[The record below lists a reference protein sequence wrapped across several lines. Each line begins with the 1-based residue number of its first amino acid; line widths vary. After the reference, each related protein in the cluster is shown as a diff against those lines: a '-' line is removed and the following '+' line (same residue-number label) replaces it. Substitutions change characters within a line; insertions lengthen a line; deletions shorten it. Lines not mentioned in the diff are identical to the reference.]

1 MFVADLHHFLDLPD
15 DVPGPARRMARH
27 LCSIVRAATSGD
39 VGTAWM
45 SSLPCHRRPGHRP
58 CPGRIIVLLPEP
70 PAAIHW
76 ACSSCA
82 DDGLISNWSDSPYD
96 LRRRALAVA
105 GPVHQ
110 IATTDEVASAL
121 RNLPFM
127 DIDSERVV
135 FGIRADGGRVV
146 LTATDDELDELIRL
160 VVADANHQPNRRR
173 QQRMAA
179 AFDALSDA
187 RAGG

>member
-1 MFVADLHHFLDLPD
+1 
-15 DVPGPARRMARH
+15 
-27 LCSIVRAATSGD
+27 
-39 VGTAWM
+39 
-45 SSLPCHRRPGHRP
+45 
-58 CPGRIIVLLPEP
+58 
-70 PAAIHW
+70 
-76 ACSSCA
+76 
-82 DDGLISNWSDSPYD
+82 
-96 LRRRALAVA
+96 
-105 GPVHQ
+105 
-110 IATTDEVASAL
+110 
-121 RNLPFM
+121 M

-146 LTATDDELDELIRL
+146 LTATDDELDELIGL